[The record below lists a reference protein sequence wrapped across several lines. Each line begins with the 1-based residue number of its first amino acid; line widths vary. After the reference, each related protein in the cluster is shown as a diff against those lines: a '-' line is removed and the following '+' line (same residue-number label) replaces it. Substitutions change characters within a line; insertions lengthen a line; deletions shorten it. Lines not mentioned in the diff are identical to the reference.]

1 MITITL
7 SPDELDE
14 LIRATEYLY
23 MSYEYGQDEYDRK
36 AIYRYNETI
45 DELKNKLKGAL
56 YNEIETH

>member
-23 MSYEYGQDEYDRK
+23 MSYEYGQDDYDRK
-36 AIYRYNETI
+36 AIFRYNETV
-45 DELKNKLKGAL
+45 DELKNKLKQAIK
-56 YNEIETH
+56 NDS

>member
-1 MITITL
+1 MITLTL

-23 MSYEYGQDEYDRK
+23 MSYEYGQDEYDRE
-36 AIYRYNETI
+36 AIFRYNETV

-56 YNEIETH
+56 YNEIKTN